1 MSLTLAART
10 RQMNSSAIRE
20 ILKLTERPGVLSLAG
35 GLPAPESFPLDALA
49 AASERVWRTQGA
61 QAMQYANSEGLM
73 PLRAWFA
80 ERLSRPAWR
89 VRPEQVLVTTGSQQ
103 GLDLLGKVLLDPGRP
118 LLVEQPSYL
127 GALQAFAVYE
137 PVFRAWRH
145 DEQGPDPAVLSHAV
159 GASRA
164 GAAESAST
172 AYLVP
177 SYQNPSGLCLSD
189 ARRQA
194 IAKGLILGDVTLV
207 EDNPYGELWYD
218 EAPPLPIA
226 AHAPHHTVYLG
237 SLSKVLAPGLRI
249 GCIVTPPDE
258 APGAQALRARL
269 LQAKQATDLHTPGFN
284 QRLVLQ
290 LLADGFDLDAHVAQ
304 VRLRY
309 KAQRDAMAAAL
320 TRYMPAACT
329 WHMPRGGMFFWVA
342 GPQGFDAAGSL
353 HAAVESGVAYV
364 PGEAFYV
371 AGSMDGHASDLSK
384 RQGQMRLSFVT
395 LSEAQIEE
403 AVVRLADHIR
413 RTMEHAC

>member
-35 GLPAPESFPLDALA
+35 GLPSPDSFPLEALA
-49 AASERVWRTQGA
+49 QASEQVWRTQGA

-80 ERLSRPAWR
+80 ERLSRPEWP

-118 LLVEQPSYL
+118 VWVEQPTYL

-137 PVFRAWRH
+137 PVFKPWAH
-145 DEQGPDPAVLSHAV
+145 DAQGPDPAALLDAE
-159 GASRA
+159 
-164 GAAESAST
+164 AASASA

-177 SYQNPSGLCLSD
+177 SYQNPSGLCLS
-189 ARRQA
+189 AGRRRA
-194 IAKGLILGDVTLV
+194 IAEALNSSGVTLV

-226 AHAPHHTVYLG
+226 AQAPHHTVYLG

-249 GCIVTPPDE
+249 GCIVTPPDD
-258 APGAQALRARL
+258 APGALALRARL

-290 LLADGFDLDAHVAQ
+290 LLANGFDLDAHVAQ

-320 TRYMPAACT
+320 TR
-329 WHMPRGGMFFWVA
+329 HMPPGCAWQVPQGGMFFWME
-342 GPQGFDAAGSL
+342 GPQGFDAAASL
-353 HAAVESGVAYV
+353 HAAVEGCVAYV
-364 PGEAFYV
+364 PGSAFYV
-371 AGSMDGHASDLSK
+371 GTATGANVDEQALP
-384 RQGQMRLSFVT
+384 RRQMRLSFVT
-395 LSEAQIEE
+395 LSVAQIEE
-403 AVVRLADHIR
+403 AVRRLADHIR
-413 RTMEHAC
+413 HAVAHAC